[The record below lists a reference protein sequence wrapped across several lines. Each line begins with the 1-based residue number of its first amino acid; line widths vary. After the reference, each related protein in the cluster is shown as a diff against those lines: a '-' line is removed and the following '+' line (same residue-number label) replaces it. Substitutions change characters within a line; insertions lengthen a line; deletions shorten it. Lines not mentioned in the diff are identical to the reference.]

1 MRTNDRIFSVRRN
14 DWNNFPWGEAIV
26 KSVTDPD
33 NVNHQ
38 TTYEYYDNNSSSLKY
53 GLLKKQVSSSGKWT
67 KYDYDSSKRRKSVVR
82 PFMSSDSTEGDN
94 AHRKTTYD
102 YGQDALM
109 AYTPEVT
116 TDYLLGVVIGKT
128 YHVVTTNNFMRT
140 EIHERAATQNADFGD
155 AGNLRTTTVY
165 YSTNSAS
172 ISAGKIHYIDS
183 PGGLRTTWSYVED
196 AAGYHVVE
204 TQGTTAS
211 PDGIA
216 NKTTCVTNTWD
227 ASGNNIRSETF
238 VYTES
243 GSESIGWTSRLF
255 DELRGVQGHPL

>member
-1 MRTNDRIFSVRRN
+1 MT
-14 DWNNFPWGEAIV
+14 
-26 KSVTDPD
+26 
-33 NVNHQ
+33 
-38 TTYEYYDNNSSSLKY
+38 
-53 GLLKKQVSSSGKWT
+53 
-67 KYDYDSSKRRKSVVR
+67 
-82 PFMSSDSTEGDN
+82 
-94 AHRKTTYD
+94 
-102 YGQDALM
+102 
-109 AYTPEVT
+109 
-116 TDYLLGVVIGKT
+116 
-128 YHVVTTNNFMRT
+128 MRT
-140 EIHERAATQNADFGD
+140 EIRERAATQNADFGD

-183 PGGLRTTWSYVED
+183 PGGLRTTWSYAQD

-227 ASGNNIRSETF
+227 ASDNNIRSETF